1 VNRRSILSTLC
12 TGALALLAPVV
23 ALATGKRHA
32 DPTPLLRDD
41 WLEWDSFD
49 PRNQM
54 NDASGTG
61 RYIAALERVATAAA
75 RIYNEGST
83 LYCGPPDGKFI
94 RHNSIDASLELE
106 ASICDLRDGY
116 HFSFEAQKQALS
128 PASDVSVL
136 RALLAEARDLIA
148 NTHQEHVP
156 GCLDCKPLRA
166 MGTRIDNAL
175 KGDKRNA

>member
-23 ALATGKRHA
+23 AWATGKRHA

-75 RIYNEGST
+75 RIYNEGSVRFT
-83 LYCGPPDGKFI
+83 AGSRLTRKFI
-94 RHNSIDASLELE
+94 RRNSIDASLELE
-106 ASICDLRDGY
+106 ASICDLRDGLP
-116 HFSFEAQKQALS
+116 FL
-128 PASDVSVL
+128 
-136 RALLAEARDLIA
+136 
-148 NTHQEHVP
+148 
-156 GCLDCKPLRA
+156 G
-166 MGTRIDNAL
+166 
-175 KGDKRNA
+175 